1 MRFITEDDLRLA
13 YKEHAF
19 SVYEAK
25 AGERLTPGG
34 RQFLNDHGIR
44 MDDSAQAG
52 PWMGRDKQVQDEPIG
67 DKAPLFPI
75 GRFPADI
82 ARIRCVQASF
92 LQAGCELL
100 DINVLTAQEI
110 FELERQLAGISQ
122 AIQDGGA
129 HVGSCPGADLGT
141 AKSPACD
148 SCTGIT
154 PDNWASQMEDCFE
167 VTGFHAQSPR
177 GREIVRLH
185 RLRCELRALACTL
198 PEDDKKTVN
207 RIINRLS
214 QMICLAF
221 GGKTCQKKI

>member
-52 PWMGRDKQVQDEPIG
+52 PWMGRDKQVQDGHIG
-67 DKAPLFPI
+67 DKSPLFPI

-82 ARIRCVQASF
+82 ACIRCVQASF

-110 FELERQLAGISQ
+110 FGLERHLAGITQ
-122 AIQDGGA
+122 AIQDKGA
-129 HVGSCPGADLGT
+129 DAGSCPGTDMGT
-141 AKSPACD
+141 AKGPAAHLT
-148 SCTGIT
+148 ST
-154 PDNWASQMEDCFE
+154 
-167 VTGFHAQSPR
+167 
-177 GREIVRLH
+177 RLKG
-185 RLRCELRALACTL
+185 A
-198 PEDDKKTVN
+198 
-207 RIINRLS
+207 
-214 QMICLAF
+214 
-221 GGKTCQKKI
+221 GTC

>member
-52 PWMGRDKQVQDEPIG
+52 PWMGRDKQVQDGHIG
-67 DKAPLFPI
+67 DKSPLFPI

-82 ARIRCVQASF
+82 ACIRCVQASF

-110 FELERQLAGISQ
+110 FGLERHLAGITQ
-122 AIQDGGA
+122 AIQDKIWGQPRVR
-129 HVGSCPGADLGT
+129 HVKAVPESHRTTGT
-141 AKSPACD
+141 ARWKTALKLLD
-148 SCTGIT
+148 FT
-154 PDNWASQMEDCFE
+154 PNPPGDA
-167 VTGFHAQSPR
+167 
-177 GREIVRLH
+177 
-185 RLRCELRALACTL
+185 
-198 PEDDKKTVN
+198 
-207 RIINRLS
+207 RLS
-214 QMICLAF
+214 AFTVCGANCVSWQACCL
-221 GGKTCQKKI
+221 KIIRKQLTGSLTGCHR